1 MHRDNTSFHLSYD
14 KYDGVTIDAVH
25 CADAA
30 GFESALIQLLERLE
44 NKKLLWI
51 KLPIGQSEFI
61 PVLTRH
67 GFTYHHCN
75 AADLTLVRKL
85 VQNPEIPTAKNHT
98 LGVGAVVTD
107 GDKLLVIKDRIWQ
120 KYKLPGGYIDDRENI
135 SQALAREVRE
145 ETGIAVAF
153 ESIVSLGHFT
163 PGQFNESNLY
173 VVCRAK
179 PLSREINIIDS
190 GEIIE
195 ARWMEIEH
203 YLNHDEVVP
212 YNKKIVQSALAGDG
226 LKIDD
231 TKDLIS
237 RKDID
242 YELFC

>member
-1 MHRDNTSFHLSYD
+1 MQNTKYAFHLIND
-14 KYDGVTIDAVH
+14 KYDGMTIDAFQSM
-25 CADAA
+25 DANT
-30 GFESALIQLLERLE
+30 FERELAQLLGSLE
-44 NKKLLWI
+44 NKRLLWI
-51 KLPIGQSEFI
+51 KVPIERSEFV
-61 PVLTRH
+61 PLLTAH
-67 GFTYHHCN
+67 GFRFHHCN
-75 AADLTLVRKL
+75 EADLTLVKKL

-135 SQALAREVRE
+135 SQALVREVFE

-173 VVCRAK
+173 IICRAT
-179 PLSREINIIDS
+179 PLSKAINIIDS

-195 ARWMEIEH
+195 ACWMEIAH

-212 YNKKIVQSALAGDG
+212 YNKKIVRNALENAG
-226 LKIDD
+226 LKIDG
-231 TKDLIS
+231 TKDLIT
-237 RKDID
+237 RKGVD